1 MKFEYKEKTLSH
13 LEAIDKR
20 AKLVEEM
27 LDGNRPVNQD
37 EAKRAIREIKRLV
50 ELSTNIVDI
59 S

>member
-13 LEAIDKR
+13 LEAINKR
-20 AKLVEEM
+20 AELVEQM
-27 LDGNRPVNQD
+27 LDGNRPVSQ
-37 EAKRAIREIKRLV
+37 EKAKQAIKEIQRLV

>member
-13 LEAIDKR
+13 LEAISKR
-20 AKLVEEM
+20 AELVDQM
-27 LDGNRPVNQD
+27 LNGNRPVNQVQ
-37 EAKRAIREIKRLV
+37 AKKAIQEIQRLV